1 MKAFRAKGSFRAGK
15 MDQQFNVDLVA
26 KNKEDAMERV
36 MSNFG
41 SKHRVTRRFVQV
53 DEIKQIDP
61 SNSDAP
67 VVVAYF
73 GESDAP
79 LNSSPASEEE

>member
-1 MKAFRAKGSFRAGK
+1 
-15 MDQQFNVDLVA
+15 
-26 KNKEDAMERV
+26 

>member
-1 MKAFRAKGSFRAGK
+1 MKAFRAKGSFRSGK
-15 MDQQFNVDLVA
+15 KDQEFNVDLVA
-26 KNKEDAMERV
+26 KNKEDDMERV

-41 SKHRVTRRFVQV
+41 SKHRVTRRFVRV

-73 GESDAP
+73 GESGTP

>member
-15 MDQQFNVDLVA
+15 RDQQFNVDLVA

-41 SKHRVTRRFVQV
+41 STHRVTRRFVQV

-67 VVVAYF
+67 VIVAYF
-73 GESDAP
+73 GEPSKVG
-79 LNSSPASEEE
+79 LGLES

>member
-15 MDQQFNVDLVA
+15 RDQQFNIDLVA

-41 SKHRVTRRFVQV
+41 SKHRVTRRFVRV

-73 GESDAP
+73 GESDASS
-79 LNSSPASEEE
+79 NSSSASEEE